1 MQSSLLDQASWAG
14 RPTRARPSRSAHR
27 LAEESE
33 SPPQRILYVTPEI
46 ADYVKAGGLGE
57 VSAALPRTL
66 RQEYDARVLI
76 PGYRQV
82 LENQDQMTVVA
93 RLPGTRGMPACEIGQ
108 MNAPDGLVIYVVLC
122 PELYDREGS
131 PYGNAAGIDWSDND
145 VRFARLS
152 LAAAEIA
159 AGVDDLNWKA
169 DLLHLN
175 DWPSSLAPAYLAW
188 RGCKVPSVLTI
199 HNLAYQGLFDR
210 DRLPRLGIP
219 ESAFQIEGVEF
230 YGKLSFLKAGIQYA
244 SHLTTVSSTYANE
257 ITTPEFGCG
266 LDGLLR
272 RRLQEGRLTGILNGI
287 DESWDP
293 RTDPHLQMPF
303 APDDLQGKKAN
314 AGEVRQE
321 FELAVSR
328 GPLFAVVSRLVHQ
341 KGVDLAIEATE
352 TIVRQGG
359 QIVVTGRG
367 EGRFETELQCLA
379 QRYPGQVGVKIGFEE
394 GTARRMYA
402 GSDFLL
408 MPSRFEPCGLSQM
421 YAQRF
426 GSLPIARETGGLA
439 DTIEDGV
446 TGFLFRE
453 PSLAALLSAVYR
465 AVDAFGSRPKLN
477 AMRRAA
483 MARTFAW
490 QRSARRYKKV
500 YDRALEAT
508 SASPAATVP
517 LA

>member
-1 MQSSLLDQASWAG
+1 
-14 RPTRARPSRSAHR
+14 
-27 LAEESE
+27 
-33 SPPQRILYVTPEI
+33 
-46 ADYVKAGGLGE
+46 
-57 VSAALPRTL
+57 
-66 RQEYDARVLI
+66 
-76 PGYRQV
+76 
-82 LENQDQMTVVA
+82 
-93 RLPGTRGMPACEIGQ
+93 
-108 MNAPDGLVIYVVLC
+108 
-122 PELYDREGS
+122 
-131 PYGNAAGIDWSDND
+131 
-145 VRFARLS
+145 
-152 LAAAEIA
+152 
-159 AGVDDLNWKA
+159 
-169 DLLHLN
+169 
-175 DWPSSLAPAYLAW
+175 
-188 RGCKVPSVLTI
+188 
-199 HNLAYQGLFDR
+199 
-210 DRLPRLGIP
+210 
-219 ESAFQIEGVEF
+219 
-230 YGKLSFLKAGIQYA
+230 
-244 SHLTTVSSTYANE
+244 
-257 ITTPEFGCG
+257 
-266 LDGLLR
+266 
-272 RRLQEGRLTGILNGI
+272 
-287 DESWDP
+287 
-293 RTDPHLQMPF
+293 MPF

-367 EGRFETELQCLA
+367 EGRFETELQSLA

-500 YDRALEAT
+500 YDRALQAT
-508 SASPAATVP
+508 SARPAATSLP
-517 LA
+517 